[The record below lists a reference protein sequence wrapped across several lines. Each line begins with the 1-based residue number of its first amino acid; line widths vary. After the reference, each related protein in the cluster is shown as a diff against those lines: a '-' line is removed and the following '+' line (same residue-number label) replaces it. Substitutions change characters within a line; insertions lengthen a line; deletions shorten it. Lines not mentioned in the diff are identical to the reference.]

1 MSLSGYIDLHVH
13 SNVSD
18 GKMSVHDIINL
29 ANATNVSVL
38 SLSEHYNMGSYHL
51 AKDLA
56 GTNIEIIPSV
66 EIGASL
72 SEFGLSKKHTC
83 HIIAYYPSYKICTI
97 LDQYEESREKCI
109 RKTLASLQKSISLS
123 YNDVLRHARNKNS
136 IGRFDI
142 AIALY
147 KRGYAR
153 SPVDAYGEF
162 LELGTAGYVE
172 REKMQ
177 ATELIKR
184 IRQVNGV
191 PVIAHPKSLKLNFD
205 DTFQLLHSL
214 KQAGLEGIEVFNP
227 HNTDEQREDYLLL
240 CNYFDLLATC
250 GSDFHAI
257 PERNIQLATG
267 IDNNLCISDYSIID
281 HLKQR
286 QHKIFIQN
294 K

>member
-1 MSLSGYIDLHVH
+1 MASFGYIDLHVH
-13 SNVSD
+13 SNISD
-18 GKMSVHDIINL
+18 GKMSVQDIISL
-29 ANATNVSVL
+29 AKATNVSVL
-38 SLSEHYNMGSYHL
+38 SFSEHYNMGSYHL

-72 SEFGLSKKHTC
+72 AEFGLSKKHVC

-97 LDQYEESREKCI
+97 LDQYEESREKCVK
-109 RKTLASLQKSISLS
+109 KTLTRLQKSISLS
-123 YNDVLRHARNKNS
+123 YTDVVRHARNKNS

-162 LELGTAGYVE
+162 LELGTAGYVD

-205 DTFQLLHSL
+205 DTFTLLYSL
-214 KQAGLEGIEVFNP
+214 KQAGLEGVEVFNP
-227 HNTDEQREDYLLL
+227 CNTEEQRKDYLLL
-240 CNYFDLLATC
+240 CNYFNLLATC
-250 GSDFHAI
+250 GSDFHAL
-257 PERNIQLATG
+257 PERKVQLATG
-267 IDNNLCISDYSIID
+267 IDNNLCISDYRIIED
-281 HLKQR
+281 LKR
-286 QHKIFIQN
+286 RHHNIFMQN